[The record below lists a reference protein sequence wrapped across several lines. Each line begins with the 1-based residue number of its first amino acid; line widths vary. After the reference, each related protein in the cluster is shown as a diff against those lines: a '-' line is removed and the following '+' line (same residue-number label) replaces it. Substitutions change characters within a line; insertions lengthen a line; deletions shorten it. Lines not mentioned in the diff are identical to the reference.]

1 MSYPLTLSFEF
12 KPIIYIYIYIYQ
24 TNALKIISFHSIQN
38 NQQNTKKKKGIF
50 KE

>member
-12 KPIIYIYIYIYQ
+12 KPIIYIYQ
-24 TNALKIISFHSIQN
+24 TNTLKIISFHSIQN